1 MTNHRKGETVYLFG
15 TTYMSS
21 SHYDDNPGGEA
32 TIIKKTFPSE
42 WQNPNV
48 AEYLVKIDGNEYLI
62 PDVTIDET
70 GSLKAE
76 ITKAKRKRVY
86 RPKSKDKNKS

>member
-1 MTNHRKGETVYLFG
+1 MINHRKGETVYLFG

-21 SHYDDNPGGEA
+21 SHYDDNPGGAA
-32 TIIKKTFPSE
+32 TIIKKTAQSD
-42 WQNPNV
+42 WQNANV
-48 AEYLVKIDGNEYLI
+48 AEYVVSIDGKEYLI

-76 ITKAKRKRVY
+76 IDKHNRKRKR
-86 RPKSKDKNKS
+86 KSRSKKKA

>member
-1 MTNHRKGETVYLFG
+1 MINHRKGDTVYLFG

-32 TIIKKTFPSE
+32 TIIKKTTQTD
-42 WQNPNV
+42 WHNDNV
-48 AEYLVKIDGNEYLI
+48 AEYVVSIDGKEYLI

-70 GSLKAE
+70 GSLKSE
-76 ITKAKRKRVY
+76 IDKAKRKC
-86 RPKSKDKNKS
+86 KSRSKKKA

>member
-1 MTNHRKGETVYLFG
+1 MINHRKGETVYLFG

-21 SHYDDNPGGEA
+21 SHYNDNPGGEA
-32 TIIKKTFPSE
+32 TIIKKTTQTD
-42 WQNPNV
+42 WQNANV
-48 AEYLVKIDGNEYLI
+48 AEYVVSIDGKEYLI

-86 RPKSKDKNKS
+86 RPKSKDKKKS

>member
-1 MTNHRKGETVYLFG
+1 MINHRKGDTVYLFG

-32 TIIKKTFPSE
+32 TIIKKTAKSD
-42 WQNPNV
+42 WQNANV
-48 AEYLVKIDGNEYLI
+48 AEYLVKIDSNEYMI

-76 ITKAKRKRVY
+76 IDKAKHKRKSR
-86 RPKSKDKNKS
+86 SKKKP

>member
-1 MTNHRKGETVYLFG
+1 MINHRKGDTVYLFG

-32 TIIKKTFPSE
+32 TIIKKTAQSD
-42 WQNPNV
+42 WQNANV
-48 AEYLVKIDGNEYLI
+48 AEYVVSIDGKEYLI

-76 ITKAKRKRVY
+76 IDKAKRKRVY
-86 RPKSKDKNKS
+86 RPKSKKKP

>member
-1 MTNHRKGETVYLFG
+1 MINHRKGETVYLFG

-21 SHYDDNPGGEA
+21 SHYNDNPGGTA
-32 TIIKKTFPSE
+32 TIIKKTVQSE

-48 AEYLVKIDGNEYLI
+48 AEYLVKIGGKEYLI

-76 ITKAKRKRVY
+76 IDKHKRKR
-86 RPKSKDKNKS
+86 KSRSKKKA

>member
-1 MTNHRKGETVYLFG
+1 MINHRKGETVYLFG

-21 SHYDDNPGGEA
+21 SHYNDNPGGAA
-32 TIIKKTFPSE
+32 TIIKKTTQTD

-48 AEYLVKIDGNEYLI
+48 AEYVVSIDGKEYLI

-76 ITKAKRKRVY
+76 VDKAKRKH
-86 RPKSKDKNKS
+86 KSRSKKKS

>member
-1 MTNHRKGETVYLFG
+1 MINHRKGETVYLFG

-21 SHYDDNPGGEA
+21 SHYDDNPGGAA
-32 TIIKKTFPSE
+32 TIIKKTTQTD
-42 WQNPNV
+42 WQNDNV
-48 AEYLVKIDGNEYLI
+48 AEYVVSIDGKEYLI

-76 ITKAKRKRVY
+76 ITKPKRKRVY
-86 RPKSKDKNKS
+86 RPKSKDKKKS

>member
-1 MTNHRKGETVYLFG
+1 MINHRKGDTVYLFG

-32 TIIKKTFPSE
+32 TIIKKTTQTD
-42 WQNPNV
+42 WHNDNV

-76 ITKAKRKRVY
+76 IDKHKRKRKC
-86 RPKSKDKNKS
+86 KSRSKKKP

>member
-1 MTNHRKGETVYLFG
+1 MINHRKGETVYLFG

-21 SHYDDNPGGEA
+21 SHYNDNPGGAA
-32 TIIKKTFPSE
+32 TIIKKTAQSD
-42 WQNPNV
+42 WQNANV
-48 AEYLVKIDGNEYLI
+48 AEYLVKIDDNEYMI

-76 ITKAKRKRVY
+76 IDKHNRKRKR
-86 RPKSKDKNKS
+86 KSRSKKKA

>member
-1 MTNHRKGETVYLFG
+1 MINHRKGETVYLFG

-32 TIIKKTFPSE
+32 TIIKKTTQTD
-42 WQNPNV
+42 WHNDNV
-48 AEYLVKIDGNEYLI
+48 AEYVVSIDGKEYLI

-70 GSLKAE
+70 GSLKYE
-76 ITKAKRKRVY
+76 IDKHKRKR
-86 RPKSKDKNKS
+86 KSRSKKKA

>member
-1 MTNHRKGETVYLFG
+1 MINHRKGETVYLFG

-21 SHYDDNPGGEA
+21 SHYNDNPGGEA

-76 ITKAKRKRVY
+76 IDKYKRKSR
-86 RPKSKDKNKS
+86 SKKKA

>member
-1 MTNHRKGETVYLFG
+1 
-15 TTYMSS
+15 MSS

-32 TIIKKTFPSE
+32 TIIKKTTQTD
-42 WQNPNV
+42 WQNDNV
-48 AEYLVKIDGNEYLI
+48 AEYVVSIDGNEYLI

-76 ITKAKRKRVY
+76 IDKDKRKR
-86 RPKSKDKNKS
+86 KSRSKKKA

>member
-1 MTNHRKGETVYLFG
+1 MINHRKGDTVYLFG

-21 SHYDDNPGGEA
+21 SHYNDNPGGEA
-32 TIIKKTFPSE
+32 TIIKKTTQTD
-42 WQNPNV
+42 WQNANV
-48 AEYLVKIDGNEYLI
+48 AEYVVSIEGKEYLI

-76 ITKAKRKRVY
+76 IDKAKRKR
-86 RPKSKDKNKS
+86 KSIAKKKA

>member
-1 MTNHRKGETVYLFG
+1 MINHRKGDTVYLFG

-21 SHYDDNPGGEA
+21 SHYDDNPGGAA
-32 TIIKKTFPSE
+32 TIIKKTAQSE

-48 AEYLVKIDGNEYLI
+48 AEYLVKIDDNEYLI

-76 ITKAKRKRVY
+76 IDKHKRKRK
-86 RPKSKDKNKS
+86 RKSRSKKKA

>member
-1 MTNHRKGETVYLFG
+1 MINHRKGETVYLFG

-42 WQNPNV
+42 WQNANV

-76 ITKAKRKRVY
+76 IDKYKRKRVY
-86 RPKSKDKNKS
+86 RPKSKDKKKS

>member
-21 SHYDDNPGGEA
+21 SNYDDNPGGTA
-32 TIIKKTFPSE
+32 TIIKKTAQSD
-42 WQNPNV
+42 WQNANV
-48 AEYLVKIDGNEYLI
+48 AEYIVSIEGKEYLI

-76 ITKAKRKRVY
+76 IDKPKRKRVY
-86 RPKSKDKNKS
+86 RPKSKDKKKS

>member
-21 SHYDDNPGGEA
+21 SHYDNNPGGAA
-32 TIIKKTFPSE
+32 TIIKKTAQSD
-42 WQNPNV
+42 WQNDNV
-48 AEYLVKIDGNEYLI
+48 SEYVVSIDGKEYLI

-76 ITKAKRKRVY
+76 IDKHKRKRKSIA
-86 RPKSKDKNKS
+86 KSKA

>member
-1 MTNHRKGETVYLFG
+1 MINHRKGETVYLFS

-21 SHYDDNPGGEA
+21 SHYTDNPGGAA
-32 TIIKKTFPSE
+32 TIIKKTAQTD
-42 WQNPNV
+42 WHNDNV

-76 ITKAKRKRVY
+76 IDKDKRKR
-86 RPKSKDKNKS
+86 KSRSKKKA

>member
-1 MTNHRKGETVYLFG
+1 MINHRKGETVYLFG

-21 SHYDDNPGGEA
+21 SHYNDNPGGEA
-32 TIIKKTFPSE
+32 TIVKKMAQSD
-42 WQNPNV
+42 WQNDNV
-48 AEYLVKIDGNEYLI
+48 AEYLVKIGGNEYLI

-76 ITKAKRKRVY
+76 IDKHKRKR
-86 RPKSKDKNKS
+86 KSRSKKKS

>member
-21 SHYDDNPGGEA
+21 SHYDNNPGGAA
-32 TIIKKTFPSE
+32 TIIKKTAQSD
-42 WQNPNV
+42 WQNANV
-48 AEYLVKIDGNEYLI
+48 AEYVVSIDGKEYLI

-76 ITKAKRKRVY
+76 IDKAKRKRVY

>member
-21 SHYDDNPGGEA
+21 SHYNDNPGGEA
-32 TIIKKTFPSE
+32 TIIKKTAQSD
-42 WQNPNV
+42 WHNDNV
-48 AEYLVKIDGNEYLI
+48 AEYVVSIDGKEYLI

-76 ITKAKRKRVY
+76 IDKAKRKR
-86 RPKSKDKNKS
+86 KSRSKKKA

>member
-1 MTNHRKGETVYLFG
+1 MINHRKGDTVYLFG

-21 SHYDDNPGGEA
+21 SHYNDNPGGEA
-32 TIIKKTFPSE
+32 TIIKKTTQTD
-42 WQNPNV
+42 WQNANV
-48 AEYLVKIDGNEYLI
+48 AEYVVSIEGKEYLI

-76 ITKAKRKRVY
+76 IDKAKRKC
-86 RPKSKDKNKS
+86 KSRSKKKA

>member
-1 MTNHRKGETVYLFG
+1 MINHRKGDTVYLFG

-32 TIIKKTFPSE
+32 TIIKKTAQSD
-42 WQNPNV
+42 WQNTNV
-48 AEYLVKIDGNEYLI
+48 AEYVVSINGKEYLI

-76 ITKAKRKRVY
+76 IDKHKRKRKC
-86 RPKSKDKNKS
+86 KSRSKKKP

>member
-1 MTNHRKGETVYLFG
+1 MINHRKGETVYLFG

-21 SHYDDNPGGEA
+21 SHYNDNPGSEA
-32 TIIKKTFPSE
+32 TIIKKTAQSD
-42 WQNPNV
+42 WQNDNV
-48 AEYLVKIDGNEYLI
+48 AEYVVSIDGKEYLI

-76 ITKAKRKRVY
+76 IDKHKRKR
-86 RPKSKDKNKS
+86 KSRSKKKA

>member
-1 MTNHRKGETVYLFG
+1 
-15 TTYMSS
+15 MSS
-21 SHYDDNPGGEA
+21 SHYNDNPGGAA
-32 TIIKKTFPSE
+32 TIIKKTAQSE

-48 AEYLVKIDGNEYLI
+48 AEYLVKIDDNEYLI

-76 ITKAKRKRVY
+76 IDKYKRKRVY
-86 RPKSKDKNKS
+86 RPKSKDKKKS

>member
-1 MTNHRKGETVYLFG
+1 MINHRKGETVYLFG

-21 SHYDDNPGGEA
+21 SHYDDNPGGAA
-32 TIIKKTFPSE
+32 TIIKKMAQSE

-48 AEYLVKIDGNEYLI
+48 AEYLVKIDDNEYLI

-76 ITKAKRKRVY
+76 IDKYKRKRVY
-86 RPKSKDKNKS
+86 RPKSKDKKKS

>member
-1 MTNHRKGETVYLFG
+1 MINHRKGEMVYLFG

-21 SHYDDNPGGEA
+21 SHYTDNPSGTA
-32 TIIKKTFPSE
+32 TIIKKTAQSD
-42 WQNPNV
+42 WQNANV
-48 AEYLVKIDGNEYLI
+48 AEYLVKIGGNEYLI

-76 ITKAKRKRVY
+76 IDKHKRKRK
-86 RPKSKDKNKS
+86 RKSIAKKKA

>member
-21 SHYDDNPGGEA
+21 SNYDNNPGGAA
-32 TIIKKTFPSE
+32 TIIKKTAQSD
-42 WQNPNV
+42 WQNDNV
-48 AEYLVKIDGNEYLI
+48 AEYVVSIDGKEYLI

-70 GSLKAE
+70 GSLKTE
-76 ITKAKRKRVY
+76 IDKHKRKRKSIA
-86 RPKSKDKNKS
+86 KSKA

>member
-1 MTNHRKGETVYLFG
+1 MINHRKGETVYLFG

-21 SHYDDNPGGEA
+21 SHYNDNPGGTA
-32 TIIKKTFPSE
+32 TIIKKTAQSE

-48 AEYLVKIDGNEYLI
+48 AEYLVKIDDNEYLI

-76 ITKAKRKRVY
+76 IDKHNRKRKR
-86 RPKSKDKNKS
+86 KSRSKKKA